1 MDITNEM
8 VDKLADLAKLEF
20 TTEEKERLIG
30 DLTKITGFVEKL
42 NELDTNNVEPLI
54 FMSDEVNVLRADEV
68 HQPITKEEALRNA
81 PAKDSD
87 YFRVPKFSAK

>member
-8 VDKLADLAKLEF
+8 VDKLADLAKLDF
-20 TTEEKERLIG
+20 TAEEKERLIG

-42 NELDTNNVEPLI
+42 NELDTSNVEPLI

-87 YFRVPKFSAK
+87 YFRVPKFSSK